1 MAYPTINSPY
11 GFQPVNRYDGIRT
24 PGQLYRSQS
33 ALRTILQSI
42 TVLQLKSYR
51 TVQLNYQALQLPVL
65 LSVLQPASNTLIQQ
79 VKQFKLNTTQVLALL
94 TLSLT

>member
-1 MAYPTINSPY
+1 MAYPTIDRP
-11 GFQPVNRYDGIRT
+11 

-51 TVQLNYQALQLPVL
+51 TAHLNYQALQLPVL
-65 LSVLQPASNTLIQQ
+65 LSALQLAFNTLIHQA
-79 VKQFKLNTTQVLALL
+79 KQFKLNTTQVLALL
-94 TLSLT
+94 MLLLT